1 MKVKDI
7 SSTSQN
13 DYQDDKILIFVSFQ
27 TFPMKKI
34 LINKDKKIS
43 SIFGLFP
50 NGDKIVFFHGQ
61 IISQDFCFSEY
72 KFENNDRIAIV
83 LKEHLDLNSQ
93 IYWTTITKADEEKKF
108 QISKLKNDPIM
119 KKLCAISQDLVAFKV
134 ENQLKPFMKM
144 IQNYEHL
151 NKSQSLFNKS
161 ETNLD
166 FLQNCNE
173 PNTETLPI
181 LWD

>member
-7 SSTSQN
+7 STTSQL
-13 DYQDDKILIFVSFQ
+13 DSQDDEILIFISFH
-27 TFPMKKI
+27 TFSMKKI
-34 LINKDKKIS
+34 LINRDKKIS
-43 SIFGLFP
+43 SIFNLFP
-50 NGDKIVFFHGQ
+50 KGEKIVFFQGQ
-61 IISQDFCFSEY
+61 IINQDFCFSEY
-72 KFENNDRIAIV
+72 KFENNDRIVIV

-93 IYWTTITKADEEKKF
+93 IYWTTMTKADEEKKF
-108 QISKLKNDPIM
+108 RISKLKRDPIM
-119 KKLCAISQDLVAFKV
+119 NKLCARFQDLIAFQV
-134 ENQLKPFMKM
+134 ENQRKSFMKI

-161 ETNLD
+161 ETNFD